1 MSNFYSQPHISSD
14 GNIGA
19 AERDSAITTMKSL
32 QKFYNYDSE
41 TIALAANYLDRF
53 ISKMKV
59 NKCVFT
65 CVP

>member
-1 MSNFYSQPHISSD
+1 
-14 GNIGA
+14 
-19 AERDSAITTMKSL
+19 MKSM